1 MAYWIKIEK
10 TNEGGDEVIY
20 RFTSDGGNSGVFEIN
35 KESGEFSLLE
45 PMPGDDEQNIYRRAS
60 IKILR
65 EWKSGSLPD
74 VTEWAS

>member
-10 TNEGGDEVIY
+10 TNEGGDKVIY

-35 KESGEFSLLE
+35 KESGELSLLE
-45 PMPGDDEQNIYRRAS
+45 PMPGDEEQNIYRRAS
-60 IKILR
+60 IKIIR